1 MTKSS
6 VAETVVQGAAQS
18 TSQGA
23 STGASQ
29 CPPLPPPPSGYYWE
43 VNPQTC
49 TAVLKP
55 LSGEVILKS
64 LTVTPQ
70 TVQIGQP
77 VTVTVTY
84 VNGSGQPISDL
95 TVHIEIISPSS
106 YPGVGEQ
113 VGLKTD
119 SNGQASVTYPYTIIS
134 GTWSVS
140 VWHDIF
146 AGAASS
152 TDGTA
157 SFTVEGTGIFLYTG
171 YVTLGYYTGSTSYWA
186 AIVNTLFRASTGSEN
201 ITGVATVTDSLGS
214 SQTIDVTPFADNIYL
229 NFKHPSLPSGYTVT
243 ITIQAL
249 GLTKTYTFVFDKIAN
264 LATLYVDPLK
274 TYYVYG

>member
-1 MTKSS
+1 MTKSN
-6 VAETVVQGAAQS
+6 VFGVTVQSTSQS

-64 LTVTPQ
+64 LDVTPQ

-77 VTVTVTY
+77 VTVTATY
-84 VNGSGQPISDL
+84 VNGSGQPISGL
-95 TVHIEIISPSS
+95 TVHIVVQSDALYEA
-106 YPGVGEQ
+106 VGQ
-113 VGLKTD
+113 QFTLKTD
-119 SNGQASVTYPYTIIS
+119 SNGQATVTYPYTIVS
-134 GTWSVS
+134 GTWAVS
-140 VWHDIF
+140 VWHDIV
-146 AGAASS
+146 AGAAST

-157 SFTVEGTGIFLYTG
+157 SFTIEGTGIFLYTG
-171 YVTLGYYTGSTSYWA
+171 YVTLGYYTGSSNYWA
-186 AIVNTLFRASTGSEN
+186 AIVNTLFRASSRSPD

-214 SQTIDVTPFADNIYL
+214 SQTIDISPTADVIYL

-243 ITIQAL
+243 IEIQAM

>member
-6 VAETVVQGAAQS
+6 VAEVAVQS

-64 LTVTPQ
+64 LDVTPQ

-77 VTVTVTY
+77 VTVTATY
-84 VNGSGQPISDL
+84 VNGLGQPISGL
-95 TVHIEIISPSS
+95 TVYIEVQSPIS
-106 YPGVGEQ
+106 YPAVGQ
-113 VGLKTD
+113 QFTLKTD
-119 SNGQASVTYPYTIIS
+119 SNGQVTATYPDTIIS
-134 GTWSVS
+134 GTWAVS
-140 VWHDIF
+140 VWHGIF
-146 AGAASS
+146 GRGFSS
-152 TDGTA
+152 IDGTA

-171 YVTLGYYTGSTSYWA
+171 YVTLGYYTGSSNYWA

-201 ITGVATVTDSLGS
+201 ITGAATVTDSLGS
-214 SQTIDVTPFADNIYL
+214 SQTIDISPFADVIYL
-229 NFKHPSLPSGYTVT
+229 NFQHPSLPSGYTVKV
-243 ITIQAL
+243 TIQAL

-264 LATLYVDPLK
+264 LATLYVDPFK